1 MISLLVG
8 DDATMSEG
16 ATSRF
21 VNMLQHLVLL
31 SDDAIAII
39 GGAALSLMLIAMLL
53 ILVMLDADV

>member
-39 GGAALSLMLIAMLL
+39 GGAAFI
-53 ILVMLDADV
+53 IDANCNAVDLGDA